1 MISKTLVTLFALT
14 LFVGG
19 LVIVS
24 AQQDEDVRGAF
35 LSSRPKST
43 NTSAPRRRR
52 PARRSSTNSSS
63 STANA
68 NLANANNKFAN
79 ANTASANRNASA
91 SSTKNA
97 NTSSPAEAIGLGYT
111 LYLRDVNGR
120 AVRVEPAREFH
131 NGDRIRISLEPNIDG
146 YLYVFHTEGDGAPE
160 MIFPDS
166 RLEGG
171 DNWIAAH
178 VPIDVPSTVE
188 TDERLRWFQFYGN
201 PATEH
206 LFVVVTREP
215 LAEVPIEDALVGF
228 CTANKDKCPW
238 HPTVDVWTRIQQA
251 AKADVKI
258 VTSDTA
264 GQAQTEKEQT
274 ATTRGLG
281 LDQTAPQPSVIRMS
295 ASTTAPVLVTV
306 LDLVHK

>member
-1 MISKTLVTLFALT
+1 MIPKISITLLALT

-35 LSSRPKST
+35 LSSRPKTT
-43 NTSAPRRRR
+43 NANAPRRRR
-52 PARRSSTNSSS
+52 PPRRANTNSSS

-68 NLANANNKFAN
+68 NANNKYANANSNIDWSK
-79 ANTASANRNASA
+79 
-91 SSTKNA
+91 TKIGD
-97 NTSSPAEAIGLGYT
+97 PVVKHDEAIGLGYT

-120 AVRVEPAREFH
+120 AVRVEPTREFH
-131 NGDRIRISLEPNIDG
+131 NGDQIRISLEPNIDG
-146 YLYVFHTEGDGAPE
+146 YLYVFHTEGEGAPE

-215 LAEVPIEDALVGF
+215 LAEVPIEDALVSF

-238 HPTVDVWTRIQQA
+238 HPTVEVWTRIQQS

-258 VTSDTA
+258 VTSKTA

-295 ASTTAPVLVTV
+295 ALTTAPVLVTV

>member
-14 LFVGG
+14 MFIGG

-35 LSSRPKST
+35 LSSRPKTT
-43 NTSAPRRRR
+43 NANAPRRRR
-52 PARRSSTNSSS
+52 PPRRATNGST
-63 STANA
+63 STNA

-79 ANTASANRNASA
+79 SNG
-91 SSTKNA
+91 SSRAQNG
-97 NTSSPAEAIGLGYT
+97 NMTSSVEAIGLGYT
-111 LYLRDVNGR
+111 LYLRDINGR
-120 AVRVEPAREFH
+120 AVRVEPTREFH
-131 NGDRIRISLEPNIDG
+131 NGDQIRISLEPNVDG
-146 YLYVFHTEGDGAPE
+146 YLYVFHTEGDGPPE

-171 DNWIAAH
+171 ENWIAAH
-178 VPIDVPSTVE
+178 VPIDIPSTVE

-215 LAEVPIEDALVGF
+215 LSEVPIEDALVNF

-238 HPTVDVWTRIQQA
+238 HPTVEVWTRIQQS

-258 VTSDTA
+258 VTNTTA
-264 GQAQTEKEQT
+264 GQAQSEKEQT

>member
-19 LVIVS
+19 LVVVS
-24 AQQDEDVRGAF
+24 AQQGEDVRGAF
-35 LSSRPKST
+35 LSSRPKTT
-43 NTSAPRRRR
+43 NANAPRRRR
-52 PARRSSTNSSS
+52 PPRRANNASS
-63 STANA
+63 STSENSTV
-68 NLANANNKFAN
+68 ANANNKFAN
-79 ANTASANRNASA
+79 ANTTSASRNANI

-97 NTSSPAEAIGLGYT
+97 NTASATEAIGLGYT
-111 LYLRDVNGR
+111 LFLRDVNGR
-120 AVRVEPAREFH
+120 AVRVEPTREFH

-171 DNWIAAH
+171 DNWVAH
-178 VPIDVPSTVE
+178 TFPIDVPSTVE

-215 LAEVPIEDALVGF
+215 LA
-228 CTANKDKCPW
+228 
-238 HPTVDVWTRIQQA
+238 
-251 AKADVKI
+251 KI
-258 VTSDTA
+258 
-264 GQAQTEKEQT
+264 G
-274 ATTRGLG
+274 R
-281 LDQTAPQPSVIRMS
+281 
-295 ASTTAPVLVTV
+295 ASCRERV
-306 LDLVHK
+306 